1 MNTQQNNLSLLNIW
15 TAFKRGF
22 KRLWWLLILL
32 ALLCGSIMGIYAWK
46 SYVPSYTASVTFTV
60 RVNNSAFSDISAYNS
75 KTADQLART
84 FPYIL
89 TSGVLSDIVKED
101 LKADYLPAITAN
113 AIEDANLLELKVS
126 GTDPKFCHRVL
137 QSVITNYPA
146 IAERVVGPTELT
158 IVDATGIPDTP
169 DNQRSWKGSAEKGAL
184 VGAVLAALLMLA
196 YGMLKAT
203 IMGRDDFQRISNANY
218 MGSLPVVLQK
228 KRTNPNAQVI
238 SLKTVNNR
246 NYRDAFRT
254 VSSRVNKALKKNDY
268 HTLVVCSAIPGE
280 GKTTVSFNLASSLAD
295 LRQKVLL
302 VDCDLRNPSLYR
314 MLKQKECA
322 GVTEWFYGEA
332 QLSEFIHSVADCKLD
347 VLFAGQPTD
356 DSVEILGSEKF
367 KQMLASLREKY
378 DVIILD
384 TPPCSML
391 ADAAELSTQADCFLM
406 VVKQDYASRDSVIS
420 GINALQEGGM
430 PIIGYVMNEYEGGAT
445 GRYGYGN
452 YAYGKYGYGR
462 QQDTLENA
470 DNSAEKSMAAN
481 AVAESKTIVTAP
493 EEKQEVIAVQGL
505 EGIPEEAHE
514 KQPENSI
521 VKADEKPK
529 KLVDLSERKPL
540 NTKKKQKT
548 EKEKM
553 SKGTKRLVIAAG
565 VLGGI
570 AILLVSTVIILTAV
584 GRNAMTD
591 DGSNIDASTL
601 GATSE
606 DGGMIRYKGKLYKYN
621 KDISS
626 VLLIGVDDLDKE
638 TAIHDANENGS
649 QSDVNILAVLDPR
662 SKKLTL
668 ISISRDTVCE
678 IEVLDA
684 DGNSEGT
691 AKAQLALSYSYG
703 DGAESSCELTT
714 EAVSK
719 IFYDLNIPA
728 YGSIYMDGIVDL
740 VNTIGGVT
748 VTSGGKQLKLDGD
761 RAKQYIQYREYTVE
775 GNNERMQR
783 QSQVI
788 KALVYKMIYMAKSD
802 PKSILDIYGTV
813 KNNATTNLDA
823 SKIVY
828 LARQVAKLNFN
839 GEVQNVPG
847 HSEMGK
853 QGHAEYYIDEEA
865 FFDLIL
871 RTFYIPVNG

>member
-32 ALLCGSIMGIYAWK
+32 ALLCGSAMGIYAWK

-60 RVNNSAFSDISAYNS
+60 RVNNSVYSDISAYNS

-101 LKADYLPAITAN
+101 LKTDYLPAITAN
-113 AIEDANLLELKVS
+113 AIEDANLLELKVT

-137 QSVITNYPA
+137 QSVIKNYPA

-184 VGAVLAALLMLA
+184 VGAVLAALMMLA

-254 VSSRVNKALKKNDY
+254 VSSRVNKALNQNDY

-314 MLKQKECA
+314 MLKQKKCA
-322 GVTEWFYGEA
+322 GITEWFNGEA
-332 QLSEFIHSVADCKLD
+332 QISEFVHSVSDCKLD
-347 VLFAGQPTD
+347 VLFAGQATD

-367 KQMLASLREKY
+367 KKMLASLREKY
-378 DVIILD
+378 DLIILD

-406 VVKQDYASRDSVIS
+406 VIKQDYASRDSVIS
-420 GINALQEGGM
+420 GLNALQEGGM

-452 YAYGKYGYGR
+452 YAYGKYGYGQ
-462 QQDTLENA
+462 QQDVLENA
-470 DNSAEKSMAAN
+470 DISAEKSMAAK
-481 AVAESKTIVTAP
+481 AVVESKAIVTAP
-493 EEKQEVIAVQGL
+493 EEKQEEIAVQGL
-505 EGIPEEAHE
+505 EEIPEEAHE
-514 KQPENSI
+514 KQPENST
-521 VKADEKPK
+521 VKACEKPK
-529 KLVDLSERKPL
+529 KLVDLSRRKPL

-553 SKGTKRLVIAAG
+553 SKGKKRLVIIASVLAG
-565 VLGGI
+565 L
-570 AILLVSTVIILTAV
+570 ALLMVMTVVILTAV

-591 DGSNIDASTL
+591 DGSSFDASTL

-626 VLLIGVDDLDKE
+626 VLLIGVDDPDKE
-638 TAIHDANENGS
+638 AAIHGVNENGS
-649 QSDVNILAVLDPR
+649 QSDVNVLAVLDPR
-662 SKKLTL
+662 NEKLTL
-668 ISISRDTVCE
+668 ISVSRDTMCD

-684 DGNSEGT
+684 EGNSKGT
-691 AKAQLALSYSYG
+691 ANAQLALSYSYG
-703 DGAESSCELTT
+703 DGAERSCELTT
-714 EAVSK
+714 DAVSK

-728 YGSIYMDGIVDL
+728 YGSIYMDGVADI
-740 VNTIGGVT
+740 VNTVGGIT
-748 VTSGGKQLKLDGD
+748 VTYGGKQMKLNGSNTKDFIQR
-761 RAKQYIQYREYTVE
+761 RAGTIE
-775 GNNERMQR
+775 GNNERMER

-788 KALVYKMIYMAKSD
+788 KALVQKIIYRTKSD
-802 PKSILDIYGTV
+802 PRSILDIYGIV
-813 KNNATTNLDA
+813 KNNTTTNLDA
-823 SKIVY
+823 AKMVY
-828 LARQVAKLNFN
+828 LARQAAKLGFA
-839 GEVQNVPG
+839 GDILNVPG
-847 HSEMGK
+847 HSELGK
-853 QGHAEYYIDEEA
+853 QNHAEYLIDEEA
-865 FFDLIL
+865 FFELIL
-871 RTFYIPVNG
+871 NTFYIPVKG